1 GTWRRNPEARWRLT
15 PDRLARLVETQARLL
30 DLAADLVR
38 PGGALVYAVCSLL
51 DEEGAGQL
59 RALLGRRSSFATAQL
74 PVSAGRYRDGGVLL
88 SPGHDGT
95 DGFFVAR
102 LVRA

>member
-1 GTWRRNPEARWRLT
+1 MNSISKMNGLRKEPGPGPGSVT
-15 PDRLARLVETQARLL
+15 VTQ
-30 DLAADLVR
+30 V
-38 PGGALVYAVCSLL
+38 

-74 PVSAGRYRDGGVLL
+74 PFSAGRYRDGGALL